1 MPELARPVGLGLA
14 ARGDVGDV
22 VAWAHQAERAGVDSV
37 WFHESYFERDAVTYA
52 AAVAAQV
59 PRLGVALGAV
69 TPLTRHPV
77 LTAMTVSALDD
88 MAPGRVVC
96 ALGTGLP
103 LRLAQMGVPYS
114 PDGAIAQVEEAIEL
128 MRALWRGE
136 RRPAGVPGVPDLVP
150 MFPPVHHVPVY
161 VAGYRTAMVELAGRV
176 ADGYL
181 ARPAESLP
189 SVTGILGRLRA
200 AEAGAGRPAGTV
212 TSAGYLLS
220 LIAATRREA
229 LNRAKRE
236 PFVIY
241 MMSVL
246 SDLSLERAGLP
257 RQFRDDVA
265 EAWRA
270 EEYHRAAGLLPDE
283 LVDAFI
289 LCGTV
294 DDVATRAW
302 DYHQAGLDRPL
313 LQPVVQ
319 DDDQVAGVLAAAVAF
334 GRAERPSPGPRAD
347 GRAAGVGVG
356 GGNTVA
362 AHRSGTAASAPVD
375 SAPAGLTHER
385 PRVSAGAVGR
395 RLSAWWELTRPFSLG
410 ASSVPVGA
418 AIALAAAAGPV
429 RWTLA
434 AAALVASVL
443 LQVGTNVVNEVYDVR
458 SGADSITSP
467 RASLAILK
475 GRVGEHE
482 ALGYAAVALAVAVG
496 LGAWMIAVRGWPV
509 AVLGAIGLLGGVGYT
524 APPLRLKYRGLGLP
538 VVFVLMGPLMVE
550 GTYYVLAHRLSLAAF
565 VVSIPIGC
573 LVTAILHGNE
583 WRDIADDAR
592 AGMTTLSIRIGGR
605 RAHAGYIALVVGA
618 YLALVGAVLAGTL
631 PKDAVAAV
639 LSLPF
644 LVRVVR
650 KAELGARGE
659 RRSLAKIDLAT
670 AQLHVV
676 FGALL
681 VAGLAAA
688 A

>member
-1 MPELARPVGLGLA
+1 MAELARPVGLGLA
-14 ARGDVGDV
+14 ARGSVQDV
-22 VAWAHQAERAGVDSV
+22 VSWADQAEAAGLDSV

-52 AAVAAQV
+52 AAVASSV
-59 PRLGVALGAV
+59 PRVTVALGAV
-69 TPLTRHPV
+69 SPLTRHPV

-88 MAPGRVVC
+88 MAPGRIVC

-114 PDGAIAQVEEAIEL
+114 PDGSIGQLEEAIDVL
-128 MRALWRGE
+128 RKLWRGE
-136 RRPAGVPGVPDLVP
+136 RLPAGAPGVPELAP
-150 MFPPVHHVPVY
+150 MFAPVHHVPVY
-161 VAGYRTAMVELAGRV
+161 VAGYRSSMVALAGRC

-189 SVTGILGRLRA
+189 SLRGIFGRLRA
-200 AEAGAGRPAGTV
+200 AEAEAGREPGTV

-220 LIAATRREA
+220 VVGPSRREA

-246 SDLSLERAGLP
+246 SDLSLDRAELP
-257 RQFRDDVA
+257 HQLRDDVA
-265 EAWRA
+265 AAWRA

-283 LVDAFI
+283 LLDAFI
-289 LCGTV
+289 LCGNV
-294 DDVATRAW
+294 DDIAARAW
-302 DYHQAGLDRPL
+302 DFHQAGLDRPL

-319 DDDQVAGVLAAAVAF
+319 EDDQVAGVLAAAVAF
-334 GRAERPSPGPRAD
+334 GRAEASGPSEPHRPGDTSPAAVGSTGAVLAGDPV
-347 GRAAGVGVG
+347 AAGTGPG
-356 GGNTVA
+356 A
-362 AHRSGTAASAPVD
+362 
-375 SAPAGLTHER
+375 
-385 PRVSAGAVGR
+385 PRVVAVAGAVGR
-395 RLSAWWELTRPFSLG
+395 RLSAWWELTRPFSLS
-410 ASSVPVGA
+410 ASSVPVAA
-418 AIALAAAAGPV
+418 AIALAAGVDTV

-475 GRVGEHE
+475 GRVGERE
-482 ALGYAAVALAVAVG
+482 ALGYAAAALAVAVA
-496 LGAWMIAVRGWPV
+496 LGGWLIAVRGWPV
-509 AVLGAIGLLGGVGYT
+509 ALLGAAGLLGGVGYT

-538 VVFVLMGPLMVE
+538 LVFVLMGPLMVE
-550 GTYYVLAHRLSLAAF
+550 GAYYVITGHLSWPALA
-565 VVSIPIGC
+565 VSIPIGC

-605 RAHAGYIALVVGA
+605 RAHWTYIALVLGA
-618 YLALVGAVLAGTL
+618 YVALVAAVLADGI

-644 LVRVVR
+644 LVNVVR
-650 KAELGARGE
+650 SAELGARGE
-659 RRSLAKIDLAT
+659 RRMLAKIDLST
-670 AQLHVV
+670 AQLHAV

-688 A
+688 AA

>member
-1 MPELARPVGLGLA
+1 VPELARPVGLGLA
-14 ARGDVGDV
+14 ARGSVDDV
-22 VAWAHQAERAGVDSV
+22 VAWAHQAEAAGLDSV
-37 WFHESYFERDAVTYA
+37 WFHESYFERDAVSYA
-52 AAVAAQV
+52 AAVASHV
-59 PRLGVALGAV
+59 PRIGVALGAV

-77 LTAMTVSALDD
+77 LTAMTVSALDE

-103 LRLAQMGVPYS
+103 LRLAQMGVAYS
-114 PDGAIAQVEEAIEL
+114 PEGSIGQLEQAMEI

-136 RRPAGVPGVPDLVP
+136 RLPAQAPGVPELAP
-150 MFPPVHHVPVY
+150 MFPPVHHVPIY
-161 VAGYRTAMVELAGRV
+161 VAGYRSSMVKLAGRL

-189 SVTGILGRLRA
+189 SLTGILARLRA
-200 AEAGAGRPAGTV
+200 AEESAGRPPGTV
-212 TSAGYLLS
+212 KTAGYLLS
-220 LIAATRREA
+220 VVAPSRREA

-265 EAWRA
+265 GAWRA
-270 EEYHRAAGLLPDE
+270 EEYHRAASLLPDE

-294 DDVATRAW
+294 DDVAARAW
-302 DYHQAGLDRPL
+302 DYHRVGLDRPL

-319 DDDQVAGVLAAAVAF
+319 EDDQVAGVLAAAVAF
-334 GRAERPSPGPRAD
+334 AGTERPSSPGAVDATIAHRLALS
-347 GRAAGVGVG
+347 G
-356 GGNTVA
+356 GGARPA
-362 AHRSGTAASAPVD
+362 ARQG
-375 SAPAGLTHER
+375 
-385 PRVSAGAVGR
+385 RVSAASSALGR

-410 ASSVPVGA
+410 ASSIPVAA
-418 AIALAAAAGPV
+418 AIALAAGAGHI

-443 LQVGTNVVNEVYDVR
+443 LQVGTNVINEVYDVR
-458 SGADSITSP
+458 TGADSITSP

-482 ALGYAAVALAVAVG
+482 ALVYAAVALGVATG
-496 LGAWMIAVRGWPV
+496 LGGWMIAVRGWPV
-509 AVLGAIGLLGGVGYT
+509 AALGAIGLLGGVGYT

-550 GTYYVLAHRLSLAAF
+550 GGYYVVTGRLSLAGLA
-565 VVSIPIGC
+565 VSVPVGC
-573 LVTAILHGNE
+573 LVTAILQGNE

-592 AGMTTLSIRIGGR
+592 VGITTLSIRVGGR
-605 RAHAGYIALVVGA
+605 WAHIAYIGLVLGAYIALVCAV
-618 YLALVGAVLAGTL
+618 LVGAV
-631 PKDAVAAV
+631 PKDAIAAL

-644 LVRVVR
+644 FVKVVR
-650 KAELGARGE
+650 AAELGARGD
-659 RRSLAKIDLAT
+659 RRSLATIDLAT
-670 AQLHVV
+670 AQLYAV

-681 VAGLAAA
+681 VAGLAATA